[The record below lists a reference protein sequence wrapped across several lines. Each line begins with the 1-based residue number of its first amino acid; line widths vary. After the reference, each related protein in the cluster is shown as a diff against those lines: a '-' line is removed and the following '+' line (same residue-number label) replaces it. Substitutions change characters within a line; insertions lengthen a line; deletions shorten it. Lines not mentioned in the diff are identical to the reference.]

1 MIYQSQISFL
11 LEQARVAKT
20 RGYKRHHQV
29 QVIQDDI
36 VGVML
41 AAISVEVTS
50 IILIIFCTL
59 LHLALSLK
67 REIGFYVL

>member
-50 IILIIFCTL
+50 IILIFFCYKL
-59 LHLALSLK
+59 
-67 REIGFYVL
+67 